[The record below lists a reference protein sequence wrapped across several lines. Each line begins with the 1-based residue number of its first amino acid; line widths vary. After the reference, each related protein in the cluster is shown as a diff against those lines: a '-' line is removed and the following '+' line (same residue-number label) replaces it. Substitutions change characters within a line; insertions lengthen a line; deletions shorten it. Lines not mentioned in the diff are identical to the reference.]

1 MKAAPVR
8 GLCIA
13 ILCSFA
19 SSVLPLALSAE
30 PMPLKRIVEAAL
42 AHSTVS
48 QSADSD
54 QQRAFASYREA
65 RNQYIPQFV
74 LGSGLGKSWGYPLSL
89 EGSAPSIINLTSQ
102 SAIINPSLREF
113 IRAAQDDYQ
122 ASTADKKDHRN
133 QVIQDAVLAYAELGK
148 WEALMGHLQQQQVDA
163 AKMEQ
168 IVGERIQEGVD
179 NAQMLN
185 KSKLTT
191 ARVRLRM
198 AEAQGSIDILRSRLS
213 HMTGLSAA
221 SIEAVPD
228 SVPALP
234 EVKQDDDM
242 IGKAMNANPAIQAA
256 DIRAQ
261 AQNFRA
267 RGEHKALWPSVD
279 FAAQY
284 ALLAAYNNYDQFF
297 QPGSFQRHNA
307 TIGVSIRFPFFNPS
321 QKAHAEAADAEAFH
335 AKKDAEGAKN
345 QVSEETLRLQRSVEQ
360 LAAAQQVADLEYQVA
375 QSNYEAVQVRVD
387 AATANVHDLEDAR
400 TQSDQLYNTLQDA
413 NFELE
418 RARITLLRAT
428 GELAD
433 WVGVK

>member
-8 GLCIA
+8 GLCFA
-13 ILCSFA
+13 IICSLA
-19 SSVLPLALSAE
+19 SSLFPLTLHAE
-30 PMPLKRIVEAAL
+30 PIPLKRIVEAAL

-48 QSADSD
+48 QSADAD
-54 QQRAFASYREA
+54 QQRAFDSYREA
-65 RNQYIPQFV
+65 RNQYIPQFII
-74 LGSGLGKSWGYPLSL
+74 GSGLGASWGYPLSL
-89 EGSAPSIINLTSQ
+89 EGSAPSIVNLTSQ
-102 SAIINPSLREF
+102 SALINPSLREF
-113 IRAAQDDYQ
+113 IHAAQNDYQ

-133 QVIQDAVLAYAELGK
+133 QVIQDAVLNYAELGK
-148 WEALMGHLQQQQVDA
+148 WEALMSHLQQEQADA
-163 AKMEQ
+163 GKMEQ
-168 IVGERIQEGVD
+168 IVGARIQEGVD
-179 NAQMLN
+179 NALMLN
-185 KSKLTT
+185 KAKLTT

-198 AEAQGSIDILRSRLS
+198 AEAQGSVDILRSKLS
-213 HMTGLSAA
+213 HMTGLPAA
-221 SIEAVPD
+221 SIETAPD

-234 EVKQDDDM
+234 DVKQDDDM
-242 IGKAMNANPAIQAA
+242 VSKAMKENPAIQAA

-284 ALLAAYNNYDQFF
+284 ALLATYNNYDKYF

-307 TIGVSIRFPFFNPS
+307 TVGVSIRFPFFNLS
-321 QKAHAEAADAEAFH
+321 QKAHAEAADADAFH

-375 QSNYEAVQVRVD
+375 HSNYEAVQVRVD

-413 NFELE
+413 NFELQ

-428 GELAD
+428 GDLAD

>member
-1 MKAAPVR
+1 
-8 GLCIA
+8 
-13 ILCSFA
+13 
-19 SSVLPLALSAE
+19 
-30 PMPLKRIVEAAL
+30 
-42 AHSTVS
+42 
-48 QSADSD
+48 
-54 QQRAFASYREA
+54 
-65 RNQYIPQFV
+65 
-74 LGSGLGKSWGYPLSL
+74 
-89 EGSAPSIINLTSQ
+89 
-102 SAIINPSLREF
+102 
-113 IRAAQDDYQ
+113 
-122 ASTADKKDHRN
+122 
-133 QVIQDAVLAYAELGK
+133 
-148 WEALMGHLQQQQVDA
+148 
-163 AKMEQ
+163 
-168 IVGERIQEGVD
+168 
-179 NAQMLN
+179 
-185 KSKLTT
+185 
-191 ARVRLRM
+191 
-198 AEAQGSIDILRSRLS
+198 
-213 HMTGLSAA
+213 
-221 SIEAVPD
+221 
-228 SVPALP
+228 LP

-242 IGKAMNANPAIQAA
+242 IGKAMNANPAIRAA